1 MNDRIT
7 IDPGICHGQPCI
19 KGTRIMVY
27 LILELVEEGLTPD
40 EIIRDYYPSL
50 TKKDI
55 QSAIHYAV
63 TLIKDEEYI
72 PYEGVL

>member
-7 IDPGICHGQPCI
+7 IDPSICHGPPCI

-27 LILELVEEGLTPD
+27 LILESIESGLIPD

-50 TKKDI
+50 TKEDVR
-55 QSAIHYAV
+55 SALHYS
-63 TLIKDEEYI
+63 Y
-72 PYEGVL
+72 

>member
-1 MNDRIT
+1 
-7 IDPGICHGQPCI
+7 
-19 KGTRIMVY
+19 MVY
-27 LILELVEEGLTPD
+27 LILELIEAGLTPD

-50 TKKDI
+50 TKKDV

-72 PYEGVL
+72 PYEGVS